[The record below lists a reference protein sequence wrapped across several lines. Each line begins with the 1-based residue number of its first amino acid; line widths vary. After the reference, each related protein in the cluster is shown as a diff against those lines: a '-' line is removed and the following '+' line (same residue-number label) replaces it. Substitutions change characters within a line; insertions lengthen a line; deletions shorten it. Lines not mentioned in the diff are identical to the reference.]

1 MPINE
6 RQKPYR
12 TTQEEQDLRWEYGQG
27 NMTLEEFNIQYA
39 ELLKQGKIV
48 RDGKVQTE
56 GCRC

>member
-1 MPINE
+1 MSVINE
-6 RQKPYR
+6 QQKPYK
-12 TTQEEQDLRWEYGQG
+12 TTQEEQSLRWEYGQG

-56 GCRC
+56 